1 VAMVPYSSKSTA
13 LDASA
18 LPARRVNG
26 AEP

>member
-1 VAMVPYSSKSTA
+1 VAMVPYSSNT